1 LTFLPKKERMT
12 ATHAMPAAQANASA
26 IAHATR
32 VLASL
37 KPGLHADT
45 ALRNYFAY
53 WHRIG
58 PREKRAIA
66 SATFVYFR
74 WLQWLD
80 RRASPQKQIAAAL
93 ELQARFDAN
102 PASIKTEALAAL
114 AVPEW
119 TRGELIAPA
128 WPAETLRLLQR
139 DPALWIRAQAAT
151 AAALAKNFSLQP
163 SGFSLRPEQA
173 CPTAFRYTGAND
185 LFLTPEFHQGL
196 FEIQDIASQLVGH
209 ACAPSAEQTWWD
221 ACAGEGGKTLHL
233 ADLMRNKGLIWASDR
248 SFRRLQSLKRRAARA
263 RVFNYRAIAWDG
275 SEKLPTK
282 TKFDGVLLDAPCS
295 GLGTWRRNPHARW
308 TTTPGDARELAATQA
323 QLLAR
328 VAPALKPGGRLVYA
342 VCTLTRGETTGV
354 ADAFTAAHPEFAPA
368 PVFAGA
374 DARAQVAI
382 WPHELDGNGM
392 FIAAW
397 RREMPSR
404 KIPSREISNFET
416 PNPK

>member
-1 LTFLPKKERMT
+1 MRMNK
-12 ATHAMPAAQANASA
+12 PADASA
-26 IAHATR
+26 ISHAAR

-45 ALRNYFAY
+45 ALRHYFAY
-53 WHRIG
+53 WHRLG
-58 PREKRAIA
+58 PREKRAISHA
-66 SATFVYFR
+66 VFVYFR

-80 RRASPQKQIAAAL
+80 RKTSAQKQIAGAL

-102 PASIKTEALAAL
+102 PASIKTEAIAAL

-119 TRGELIAPA
+119 TRAELIAPA

-139 DPALWIRAQAAT
+139 DPALWIRAQTASAT
-151 AAALAKNFSLQP
+151 ALAKSLGDCEKWGEHP
-163 SGFSLRPEQA
+163 APLDGSWKLPPLS
-173 CPTAFRYTGAND
+173 TAFRYTGHKD

-196 FEIQDIASQLVGH
+196 FEIQDIASQLVSH
-209 ACAPSAEQTWWD
+209 ACAPAAGQTWWD

-233 ADLMRNKGLIWASDR
+233 ADLMQNKGLIWASDR

-263 RVFNYRAIAWDG
+263 KVFNYRAIAWDG

-295 GLGTWRRNPHARW
+295 GLGTWQRNPHARW
-308 TTTPGDARELAATQA
+308 TTTPDDVRELAAAQA

-342 VCTLTRGETTGV
+342 VCTLTRSETAGV
-354 ADAFTAAHPEFAPA
+354 AEAFAAAHPEFEPA
-368 PVFAGA
+368 PVFPAVPA
-374 DARAQVAI
+374 APAQAQI
-382 WPHELDGNGM
+382 TLWPHEVGGNGM
-392 FIAAW
+392 FIAVW
-397 RREMPSR
+397 KRRRE
-404 KIPSREISNFET
+404 I
-416 PNPK
+416 PNPKIPNPK